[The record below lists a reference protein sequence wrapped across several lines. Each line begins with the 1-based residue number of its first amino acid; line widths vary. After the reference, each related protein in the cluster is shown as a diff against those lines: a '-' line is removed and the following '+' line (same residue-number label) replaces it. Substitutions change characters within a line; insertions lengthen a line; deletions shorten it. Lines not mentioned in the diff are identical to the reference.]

1 MLFQRLLC
9 GEGPWVQVSSRIAC
23 ISFIIL
29 CAIISFDSNVVITA
43 FFIQSPP

>member
-23 ISFIIL
+23 ISFIL
-29 CAIISFDSNVVITA
+29 GVIISFDSNFVITA